1 MAVNTCVAFA
11 MKYHLTQ
18 HQSVKCNEE
27 HQLSRIFQGRPLV
40 ETEVGLDN
48 GVLNDSSLPTN
59 LESAQHLLSSTTG
72 VPAASQSFLKILH
85 LGLQRIENLDHF
97 CYFKKI

>member
-1 MAVNTCVAFA
+1 MRSISYREYFKV
-11 MKYHLTQ
+11 
-18 HQSVKCNEE
+18 E
-27 HQLSRIFQGRPLV
+27 PLV

-48 GVLNDSSLPTN
+48 GVLNDSSLPTK
-59 LESAQHLLSSTTG
+59 LELAQHLLSSTTG

-97 CYFKKI
+97 CYFKKIKKTRFSCKTTL